1 MENII
6 FTPVETT
13 SDLTTLHQ
21 VIQVV
26 WPEVF
31 TDILGQE
38 QVDYMVKNY
47 QSIEKIKSE
56 IADGAKYYLVVLAGE
71 IIGYT
76 AYVVQEDTLYI
87 SKLYLL
93 ADVRGRGIAKKIM
106 SWLVD
111 IAKTYDKPKLSL
123 RVNRLNT
130 RAISVYQHFGFQ
142 NIREIDTPFG
152 EFTLSDYVMEKQL
165 FK

>member
-1 MENII
+1 MDNII
-6 FTPVETT
+6 FTPVETQT
-13 SDLTTLHQ
+13 DLKTLHD

-31 TDILGQE
+31 TDILGQA

-76 AYVVQEDTLYI
+76 AYLVQEEGLYI
-87 SKLYLL
+87 SKFYLL
-93 ADVRGRGIAKKIM
+93 ADVRGRGIARKMM
-106 SWLVD
+106 SWLGD
-111 IAKTYDKPKLSL
+111 IAKTHHKQTLSL

-130 RAISVYQHFGFQ
+130 RAISVYQHFGFKS
-142 NIREIDTPFG
+142 IREIDTPFG
-152 EFTLSDYVMEKQL
+152 DFVLSDYVMEKDVSE
-165 FK
+165 